1 MKKVLKGKNLI
12 FLILIGIFIF
22 SFIKQEIVL
31 KEIQKD
37 VISKQDE
44 LQSLKKE
51 NKMLEEKI
59 KIADTDEYIETLARE
74 RLDMVKPGEE
84 VIKDKKGDSNSKN

>member
-31 KEIQKD
+31 KEVQKD
-37 VISKQDE
+37 IISKQDE
-44 LQSLKKE
+44 LQNLKKE